1 MLRDELLQSKHDEI
15 ARCVSSRKRKLS
27 ELYFATVGFPGATDG
42 SPQHL
47 QYQQREQE
55 FLDANDIT
63 KGRLFNEG
71 TLPRRPDVAPL
82 QVSPRDDKLNQG
94 SLSASAADRI
104 TDSHRRKPIFSPVR
118 IAVSSPKLP
127 STGTYTETGSQDIFR
142 PQDHT
147 PTGTTESVAVQAS
160 SGELDIPQI
169 TPSASHDAIREKEVS
184 SPASTQQTIAA
195 TVTPVTDVD
204 MDEAPGGQDN
214 TGTTEVPA
222 PESDLPISSRKTVAE
237 IQDNAT
243 GASLPTSDAP
253 ERQHGKR
260 SGNDLP
266 CLATDASP
274 KSTDQPLSP
283 ASSRGQLS
291 STTSVSDRTPAT
303 SPAKEQPQREP
314 QNESTT
320 PPNSGRSI
328 PVPMVTADISTI
340 RRAPATPD
348 EQLKFEA
355 EQSSIQQA
363 ASKPTKNAPYT
374 GSAFSSFQ
382 LTPENSF
389 SSPKKPPDSHNEPDL
404 SKSSKTS
411 VAPENR
417 PLVNGA
423 LRLDTEGVKPEPVSK
438 SHEPQSAPVTL
449 GLPEG
454 AGGSPLPS
462 ATRKTS
468 TSSAPTQ
475 PHFQPE
481 RMTTRVSSGAIR
493 HRSVSEILGETP
505 KSAMDKTFDKAVSES
520 PTPTSENSQVR
531 SRPKNKR
538 ENQKERSKLS
548 TVVFPKQQ
556 SAAEKNESADLVRTP
571 SGHTRSLNEEKDYLF
586 TLFQAKAHYPPRSMH
601 LSSLL
606 STAHKTLTTANH
618 FVEYQEQMDCRSLK
632 RIYQLQHANRW
643 PLRQLQRSAE
653 PERSG
658 THWDV
663 LLDHMKWMRTDF
675 REERKWKI
683 AAAKRCAD
691 WCAEYVSSS
700 DGRRAE
706 LRIPARVP
714 PATSKIEESGNNKT
728 TPSYSDDRVDD
739 SLPHSQP
746 TPDLI
751 SSMEDDSVSEGFNDE
766 VHPDLS
772 DGVVPAAIFS
782 LGSDEFT
789 FGMERTPAFEKI
801 LEELPLYIP
810 INISSET
817 NLPQFKRPPDSSWR
831 KELLAVS
838 KYATGKLEFTSKQPP
853 RKRSRYDYSDNDD
866 DVDVDAIEIPPEQT
880 NVALFQPQNKHIR
893 DRIHPGQVFRPPTE
907 FLMPSLGFYE
917 SRQPSQWT
925 CAEEDELKRIVKEYS
940 FNWSLISACL
950 TPPSLYTS
958 GADRRTPWE
967 CFEKWVQLEGLPT
980 EMLKTPYFRAYTS
993 RVESAQRAVLAAQ
1006 QQQQQQAQAQVQA
1019 QAQAN
1024 PQRQGSNPPP
1034 TPTAILR
1041 RRPTTP
1047 MRVERKRSV
1056 RHLTLLDCM
1065 RKLSKKRETLLQKQQ
1080 HATHLAASR
1089 KLNEVNQP
1097 RPPISTPAEFS
1108 RLKHE
1113 RELKIQENQ
1122 EQYKQAMIAQRMAMA
1137 HRVAQQQQ
1145 AQHQQQQ
1152 QQLQQ
1157 QQQHRQMP
1165 NQQALLNG
1173 IPPRNTASA
1182 PPNGVM
1188 QGIPAPSGLP
1198 NGLPVSAALAQSR
1211 PHPGMQLPTGAQVN
1225 GMPNPGMGLKMIPQ
1239 PGIPQ
1244 AMNGRPGIQTQASS
1258 DNARIIREASRV
1270 QEEQQRMVQ
1279 SRQQQLQ
1286 NQQQSFIPQGPHSSP
1301 NMSMGNMNVNPN
1313 NPAMLTFQAVSG
1325 VNSPSFHAS
1334 SLAQG
1339 VSTASPRLNHANV
1352 LANAAA
1358 GLPTLVSIQNTIR
1371 RTNPNMSQEQIT
1383 KLATERLQHIQQQ
1396 RMSQA
1401 AMNAAAGNTM
1411 GSMQTSYQM
1420 HHDGNMHQLSHAN
1433 VPNGGVPASMQT
1445 LQQTQGYSPLMRV
1458 TQTVQQPNRMG
1469 VNGSP
1474 AMNAAMAVQQGR
1486 SATAQAHRSTGGQG
1500 GHGPGPV
1507 PGPGPSPGG
1516 VSGSGQGSGVGPGP
1530 GKSPRPPQAQMAS
1543 S

>member
-1 MLRDELLQSKHDEI
+1 MLRDELLRSKHDEI
-15 ARCVSSRKRKLS
+15 ARCLLSRKRKLS
-27 ELYFATVGFPGATDG
+27 ELYFATVGFPAATDG
-42 SPQHL
+42 SPKHH

-63 KGRLFNEG
+63 KGRLFDAR
-71 TLPRRPDVAPL
+71 TLPRRPEPPSL
-82 QVSPRDDKLNQG
+82 QVSPTDEKLSQG
-94 SLSASAADRI
+94 SLGTSAADRVTDGHAVGLVSLPAGI
-104 TDSHRRKPIFSPVR
+104 TAP
-118 IAVSSPKLP
+118 SPKL
-127 STGTYTETGSQDIFR
+127 SSASHHGELETQDTSR
-142 PQDHT
+142 PQDRT
-147 PTGTTESVAVQAS
+147 RTGDTESVAAQAGS
-160 SGELDIPQI
+160 DQLPIPK
-169 TPSASHDAIREKEVS
+169 TTLNASHEAIREKEAS
-184 SPASTQQTIAA
+184 SPSSTQQTVAA
-195 TVTPVTDVD
+195 TVTPVTDLD
-204 MDEAPGGQDN
+204 MDEAPDSRGKTDSGEIL
-214 TGTTEVPA
+214 TV
-222 PESDLPISSRKTVAE
+222 ESGLPIGPGKTVVE
-237 IQDNAT
+237 IQGNAT
-243 GASLPTSDAP
+243 
-253 ERQHGKR
+253 
-260 SGNDLP
+260 
-266 CLATDASP
+266 
-274 KSTDQPLSP
+274 

-291 STTSVSDRTPAT
+291 SSTSVSDRTPAS
-303 SPAKEQPQREP
+303 SPAKDQPQREP
-314 QNESTT
+314 QNEAPT
-320 PPNSGRSI
+320 PPQSGGGI
-328 PVPMVTADISTI
+328 LGPMDTADVSAAH
-340 RRAPATPD
+340 RAPATPD

-355 EQSSIQQA
+355 EQSSRQQA
-363 ASKPTKNAPYT
+363 AAAVKVTESVPSRD
-374 GSAFSSFQ
+374 SAFSSFQ
-382 LTPENSF
+382 PTPENSF
-389 SSPKKPPDSHNEPDL
+389 SSRKKPPDGYNESDV
-404 SKSSKTS
+404 SNQSKTS
-411 VAPENR
+411 VAPDNR
-417 PLVNGA
+417 PMVNGS
-423 LRLDTEGVKPEPVSK
+423 LRLDTERGKSELLSK
-438 SHEPQSAPVTL
+438 VNESSSAPEGLT
-449 GLPEG
+449 LPEG
-454 AGGSPLPS
+454 ASGSPLPGV
-462 ATRKTS
+462 TRKAS
-468 TSSAPTQ
+468 LPVGAAQ
-475 PHFQPE
+475 NQFQPE

-505 KSAMDKTFDKAVSES
+505 KLAADKTSDKAVSES
-520 PTPTSENSQVR
+520 PTATSESSPGR
-531 SRPKNKR
+531 SRLKNKR

-556 SAAEKNESADLVRTP
+556 TAAEKSETSDLVRAP

-618 FVEYQEQMDCRSLK
+618 FVEYQEQMGCRLLK

-643 PLRQLQRSAE
+643 PLRQLQRSTE

-658 THWDV
+658 THWDI

-683 AAAKRCAD
+683 TAAKRCAD
-691 WCAEYVSSS
+691 WCVEYVNAP
-700 DGRRAE
+700 GERKVE
-706 LRIPARVP
+706 LRITVRTPQ
-714 PATSKIEESGNNKT
+714 TTGKLGESGYSKT
-728 TPSYSDDRVDD
+728 APSYSDDRVDD
-739 SLPHSQP
+739 VLPHSQP

-751 SSMEDDSVSEGFNDE
+751 MEDDSVSEGFNDE
-766 VHPDLS
+766 IHPDLS

-801 LEELPLYIP
+801 LEELPLYAP
-810 INISSET
+810 INISPET
-817 NLPQFKRPPDSSWR
+817 NLPQFKCPPDSSWR
-831 KELLAVS
+831 KELLPVS
-838 KYATGKLEFTSKQPP
+838 KFATGKLEFTNKQPP

-880 NVALFQPQNKHIR
+880 NVALFQSQNKHIR

-925 CAEEDELKRIVKEYS
+925 CAEEDELRRIVKEYS

-950 TPPSLYTS
+950 TPSSLFTS

-993 RVESAQRAVLAAQ
+993 RVESAQRTVLAAQQLQ
-1006 QQQQQQAQAQVQA
+1006 QQQQQQAQAQA
-1019 QAQAN
+1019 QAQ
-1024 PQRQGSNPPP
+1024 PQQQGSNPPP

-1047 MRVERKRSV
+1047 MRVERKRSS
-1056 RHLTLLDCM
+1056 RHLALLDGM

-1113 RELKIQENQ
+1113 RELKIQETQ

-1137 HRVAQQQQ
+1137 QRVAQQQQ
-1145 AQHQQQQ
+1145 AQHQQQA

-1157 QQQHRQMP
+1157 AQQQAQQQHRQMP
-1165 NQQALLNG
+1165 NQQALVNG
-1173 IPPRNTASA
+1173 VPPRTTASA
-1182 PPNGVM
+1182 PPNGVI
-1188 QGIPAPSGLP
+1188 QAIPTPSGLP
-1198 NGLPVSAALAQSR
+1198 NGLPATAAMPQSR
-1211 PHPGMQLPTGAQVN
+1211 PHPGIQLPNGVQVN
-1225 GMPNPGMGLKMIPQ
+1225 GIPNASMGLKMIPQ

-1244 AMNGRPGIQTQASS
+1244 AMNGRPGIPTQGSP

-1286 NQQQSFIPQGPHSSP
+1286 NQQQSFISQAPHSSS
-1301 NMSMGNMNVNPN
+1301 NMNIGNMNVNPN
-1313 NPAMLTFQAVSG
+1313 NPTMLSFQAASG
-1325 VNSPSFHAS
+1325 ANSPSFHAP

-1352 LANAAA
+1352 LATAAA
-1358 GLPTLVSIQNTIR
+1358 GLPTLASIQNTIQ

-1401 AMNAAAGNTM
+1401 AMNAAAGNM
-1411 GSMQTSYQM
+1411 SSMQTSYQM
-1420 HHDGNMHQLSHAN
+1420 HHDGNMHQLAHAN
-1433 VPNGGVPASMQT
+1433 MPNGGSPASMQT
-1445 LQQTQGYSPLMRV
+1445 HQTQGYSPLMRV
-1458 TQTVQQPNRMG
+1458 AQPVQQPNRMG

-1474 AMNAAMAVQQGR
+1474 AMNAAMAAQQGR
-1486 SATAQAHRSTGGQG
+1486 SATAQAHRSASGPGSGPGAGQASNPGQG
-1500 GHGPGPV
+1500 P
-1507 PGPGPSPGG
+1507 
-1516 VSGSGQGSGVGPGP
+1516 GVGPVAV
-1530 GKSPRPPQAQMAS
+1530 KSPRPPQAQMAS